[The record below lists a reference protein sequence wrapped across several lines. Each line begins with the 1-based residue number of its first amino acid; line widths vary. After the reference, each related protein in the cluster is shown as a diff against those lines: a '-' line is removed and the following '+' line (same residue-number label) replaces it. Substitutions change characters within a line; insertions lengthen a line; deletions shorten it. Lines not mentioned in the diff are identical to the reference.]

1 MEIWR
6 AKFSLYSINHDTLT
20 TNEGGEAQLHTFL
33 TLASEGC
40 SSQLHALA
48 ASPLLKTLAPNGRK
62 AERYQSHLAA
72 NAKRNIFDWTTI
84 LQLASPQPSHCTD
97 WAIAA
102 AIKLNLNF
110 LNFILEFTYIYRGYK
125 ITLNISRSFRN
136 IQTLSL
142 LNTFSIITN
151 SLIWQFIY

>member
-1 MEIWR
+1 
-6 AKFSLYSINHDTLT
+6 
-20 TNEGGEAQLHTFL
+20 
-33 TLASEGC
+33 
-40 SSQLHALA
+40 
-48 ASPLLKTLAPNGRK
+48 
-62 AERYQSHLAA
+62 
-72 NAKRNIFDWTTI
+72 
-84 LQLASPQPSHCTD
+84 
-97 WAIAA
+97 
-102 AIKLNLNF
+102 LNF